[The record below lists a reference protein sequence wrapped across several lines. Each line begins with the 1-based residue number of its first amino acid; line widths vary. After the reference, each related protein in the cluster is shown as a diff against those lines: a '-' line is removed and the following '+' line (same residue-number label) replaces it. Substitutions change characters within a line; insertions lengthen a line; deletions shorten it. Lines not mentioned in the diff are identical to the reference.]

1 MFYQYFGELMNT
13 PGITSPARKT
23 DQRAS
28 GKGFWR
34 SFRTASWLGWQIE
47 SNWTDPFLFAIYSFV
62 KPISTAAILVVMY
75 GIITQGNFDSPIFTY
90 MYLGNAFYI
99 YVGAVMAGVSW
110 AVIDDREH
118 YKTLKYMY
126 VAPINI
132 PMYLFGRGV
141 AKFIVGSISVIITLV
156 FGMLFLHLRI
166 DFAAVNWLLFFL
178 ALVIGVIM
186 LAMMGLILAG
196 VTLLIAHH
204 VWFLGEAV
212 AGALYLFSGAIFP
225 LEVLPSAIRWI
236 GYVIPI
242 TYWLELLRRAL
253 VGDVAEAFPT
263 LQSLSNNQILGILVG
278 LTLVFGVLAVIVFR
292 WAEHLARE
300 RGLIDMVT
308 NY

>member
-1 MFYQYFGELMNT
+1 MSST
-13 PGITSPARKT
+13 DITSTSNSRV
-23 DQRAS
+23 S
-28 GKGFWR
+28 GLGFWR
-34 SFRTASWLGWQIE
+34 SFRTAAWLGWQIE
-47 SNWTDPFLFAIYSFV
+47 SNWTDPFLFAVYSFI

-75 GIITQGNFDSPIFTY
+75 GIITQGDFESPIFTY

-99 YVGAVMAGVSW
+99 YVGSVMAGVSW

-126 VAPINI
+126 VAPIYI

-141 AKFIVGSISVIITLV
+141 AKFIVGSISVFIAIV
-156 FGMLFLHLRI
+156 FGLLFLHLKI
-166 DFAAVNWLLFFL
+166 DFFTVNWPLFIL
-178 ALVIGVIM
+178 ALLIGVIM
-186 LAMMGLILAG
+186 LAFMGLILAG

-225 LEVLPSAIRWI
+225 LEVLPAAIRWL

-242 TYWLELLRRAL
+242 TYWLELIRRAL
-253 VGDVAEAFPT
+253 VGEVADAFPT
-263 LQSLSNNQILGILVG
+263 LVNLSNEQILAILIG
-278 LTLVFGVLAVIVFR
+278 LTIFFGLLSFVVFR
-292 WAEHLARE
+292 WAEHQARE

>member
-1 MFYQYFGELMNT
+1 MNT
-13 PGITSPARKT
+13 PGINSPAGGISK
-23 DQRAS
+23 RAS

-34 SFRTASWLGWQIE
+34 SFRTAAWLGWQIE

-75 GIITQGNFDSPIFTY
+75 GIITQGDFESPIFTY

-118 YKTLKYMY
+118 YKTLKYIY
-126 VAPINI
+126 VAPIHI

-141 AKFIVGSISVIITLV
+141 AKFVVGSISVFITII

-166 DFAAVNWLLFFL
+166 ELAAVNWPLFFL
-178 ALVIGVIM
+178 ALVVGVIM

-225 LEVLPSAIRWI
+225 LEVLPAAVRWI
-236 GYVIPI
+236 GYVNPI
-242 TYWLELLRRAL
+242 TYWLELIRRAL
-253 VGDVAEAFPT
+253 VGEVADAFPT
-263 LQSLSNNQILGILVG
+263 LQGLSNEQILGILVG
-278 LTLVFGVLAVIVFR
+278 LTIVFGVLAKFVFR
-292 WAEHLARE
+292 WAEQRARE

>member
-1 MFYQYFGELMNT
+1 MDT
-13 PGITSPARKT
+13 SGITPHKRVME
-23 DQRAS
+23 RAA
-28 GKGFWR
+28 GRGFWR
-34 SFRTASWLGWQIE
+34 SFRTATWLGWQIE
-47 SNWTDPFLFAIYSFV
+47 SNWTDPFLFAIYSFI

-75 GIITQGNFDSPIFTY
+75 GIITQGNFESPIFTY

-132 PMYLFGRGV
+132 PMYLCGRGV
-141 AKFIVGSISVIITLV
+141 AKFIVGTISVLITIV

-166 DFAAVNWLLFFL
+166 ELAEVKWPLFFL
-178 ALVIGVIM
+178 ALIIGVFM

-204 VWFLGEAV
+204 VWFLGEGV

-225 LEVLPSAIRWI
+225 LEVLPPAIRWI

-242 TYWLELLRRAL
+242 TYWLELLRRSL
-253 VGDVAEAFPT
+253 VGEVADAFPT
-263 LQSLSNNQILGILVG
+263 LQNLSNEQILGILIG
-278 LTLVFGVLAVIVFR
+278 LTIIFTVLAIFVFR
-292 WAEHLARE
+292 WAELRAKE
-300 RGLIDMVT
+300 LGLIDMVT